1 MTIPGPRS
9 AASTARLK
17 AREQRNVTFV
27 SGDLPV
33 VWESAAGATVRDVD
47 GNEYID
53 CTAAFGVANTGH
65 SNRHVA
71 DAIARQAHRL
81 MHGMG
86 DVHPNAAKIEL
97 LERLAEI
104 LPPSLERT
112 FLATTGSEAVEAAL
126 KTAVLATGKSRFAA
140 FRGGYHGLSIGA
152 LGVAGIERFRAPFAA
167 LLAAEPVL
175 LDFPRAA
182 FGEAAHAVARE
193 ADDLLGR
200 DDIAALI
207 VEPIQGRAGAVV
219 PAAGYL
225 AELRRICDRRGIV
238 MIVDEIYTGF
248 GRTGAWFAIDTEG
261 IVPDILCIGKAFGS
275 GVPISAA
282 VGTARVMD
290 AWPHSTG
297 EALHTST
304 YLGNPLG
311 CAAALATI
319 EEMRRRALPE
329 RAARLGRDLE
339 KRLGSLRRFEH
350 VVDVRGRGLLW
361 GVQLDDAPRT
371 AATVGRALRAG
382 AIFLQSGVNGAVVSI
397 APPLVIEEAALHRAV
412 DILSAAIEE
421 E

>member
-1 MTIPGPRS
+1 
-9 AASTARLK
+9 
-17 AREQRNVTFV
+17 
-27 SGDLPV
+27 
-33 VWESAAGATVRDVD
+33 
-47 GNEYID
+47 
-53 CTAAFGVANTGH
+53 
-65 SNRHVA
+65 
-71 DAIARQAHRL
+71 

-311 CAAALATI
+311 CAASSRDDRGDAPA
-319 EEMRRRALPE
+319 RAAGAC
-329 RAARLGRDLE
+329 RAARPRSRE
-339 KRLGSLRRFEH
+339 APRVAASFEH

>member
-1 MTIPGPRS
+1 
-9 AASTARLK
+9 
-17 AREQRNVTFV
+17 
-27 SGDLPV
+27 
-33 VWESAAGATVRDVD
+33 
-47 GNEYID
+47 
-53 CTAAFGVANTGH
+53 
-65 SNRHVA
+65 
-71 DAIARQAHRL
+71 
-81 MHGMG
+81 
-86 DVHPNAAKIEL
+86 
-97 LERLAEI
+97 
-104 LPPSLERT
+104 
-112 FLATTGSEAVEAAL
+112 
-126 KTAVLATGKSRFAA
+126 
-140 FRGGYHGLSIGA
+140 
-152 LGVAGIERFRAPFAA
+152 
-167 LLAAEPVL
+167 
-175 LDFPRAA
+175 
-182 FGEAAHAVARE
+182 
-193 ADDLLGR
+193 
-200 DDIAALI
+200 
-207 VEPIQGRAGAVV
+207 
-219 PAAGYL
+219 
-225 AELRRICDRRGIV
+225 